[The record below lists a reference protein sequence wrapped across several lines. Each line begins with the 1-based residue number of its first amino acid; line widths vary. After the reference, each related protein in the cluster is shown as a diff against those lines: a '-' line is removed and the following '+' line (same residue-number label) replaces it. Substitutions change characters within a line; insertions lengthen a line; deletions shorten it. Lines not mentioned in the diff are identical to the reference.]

1 MKVYING
8 KFYDKDEA
16 KVSVFDH
23 GFLYGDGIFEG
34 IRLYSGNVFRL
45 PMHIDRLFKSAR
57 AICLDMPW
65 SKQEVMDAVC
75 ASCRENK
82 LTDGYIRLVVSR
94 GKGALG
100 LSPLTCSDP
109 QLVIIADQI
118 QLYPDE
124 LYTNGLKAITVP
136 TRRNSHAALPPM
148 VKSLN
153 YLNNILAK
161 IEAQNLGYSEC
172 LLLNQEGNVAE
183 CSGDNVFIVSDGVVY
198 TPPTSAG
205 NLSGMTRRAVMELAE
220 KEGFKM
226 VERDFTRY
234 DVWTADECFLTGT
247 AAKIIPLVELD
258 KRPIGTGKPGEITKR
273 LISAFNKI
281 VSVEGVKI

>member
-1 MKVYING
+1 MN
-8 KFYDKDEA
+8 
-16 KVSVFDH
+16 
-23 GFLYGDGIFEG
+23 
-34 IRLYSGNVFRL
+34 NV
-45 PMHIDRLFKSAR
+45 
-57 AICLDMPW
+57 
-65 SKQEVMDAVC
+65 
-75 ASCRENK
+75 
-82 LTDGYIRLVVSR
+82 
-94 GKGALG
+94 LG
-100 LSPLTCSDP
+100 L
-109 QLVIIADQI
+109 DQEI
-118 QLYPDE
+118 FD
-124 LYTNGLKAITVP
+124 
-136 TRRNSHAALPPM
+136 RNNFVEEFSQETLDLLDR
-148 VKSLN
+148 KSKR

>member
-8 KFYDKDEA
+8 KYYDKDDA

-34 IRLYSGNVFRL
+34 IRLYNKNVFKL
-45 PMHIDRLFKSAR
+45 PKHIDRLFRSAR
-57 AICLDMPW
+57 AIMLDMPW
-65 SKQEVMDAVC
+65 SKQEIMDAVC
-75 ASCRENK
+75 DACRTNN
-82 LTDGYIRLVVSR
+82 LTEGYIRLVVSR

-100 LSPLTCSDP
+100 LSPRSCSDP
-109 QLVIIADQI
+109 QLIIIADQI

-124 LYTNGLKAITVP
+124 LYQNGLKAITVP

-161 IEAQNLGYSEC
+161 IEAQNLGYQEC
-172 LLLNQEGNVAE
+172 LLLNNEGYVAE
-183 CSGDNVFIVSDGVVY
+183 CSGDNVFIAFEGQLI
-198 TPPTSAG
+198 TPPVSAG
-205 NLSGMTRRAVMELAE
+205 SLGGMTRQTVIELAKKLGYELIE
-220 KEGFKM
+220 KPL
-226 VERDFTRY
+226 TRF

-247 AAKIIPLVELD
+247 AAKLIPLVELD
-258 KRPIGTGKPGEITKR
+258 GRKIGTGKPGEMTNN
-273 LISAFNKI
+273 LIKAFNE
-281 VSVEGVKI
+281 VAPVEGVKI

>member
-57 AICLDMPW
+57 AICLEMPW

-118 QLYPDE
+118 KLYPDE
-124 LYTNGLKAITVP
+124 LYANGLKAITVP